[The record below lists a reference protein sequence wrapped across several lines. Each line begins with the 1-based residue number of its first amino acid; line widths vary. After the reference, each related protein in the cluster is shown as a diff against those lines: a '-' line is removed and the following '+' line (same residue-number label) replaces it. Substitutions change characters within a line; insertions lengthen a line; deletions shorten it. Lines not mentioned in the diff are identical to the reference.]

1 MSKKI
6 IGSVEPK
13 CIYCAHGKPTPDGEN
28 ILCVYCGVP
37 DKNNSCKKFKYD
49 PLKREPKSPRGSV
62 LSAKKISGFKGENK

>member
-37 DKNNSCKKFKYD
+37 DKNNCCKK
-49 PLKREPKSPRGSV
+49 
-62 LSAKKISGFKGENK
+62 NC